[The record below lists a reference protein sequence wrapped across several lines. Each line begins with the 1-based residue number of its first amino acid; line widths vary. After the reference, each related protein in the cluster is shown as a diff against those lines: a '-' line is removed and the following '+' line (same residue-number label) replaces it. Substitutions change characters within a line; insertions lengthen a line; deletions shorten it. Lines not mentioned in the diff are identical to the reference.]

1 MNPQLVEVKELPEE
15 KITWGVNPRNRCSE
29 KMTTSSFVGEGTGSS
44 PGARALTLDGRRP
57 ASRYAFSCSAV
68 IVDPPQSAEIDRFDV
83 EDLAAA
89 AAAAAMLIVLL
100 DVEALAL
107 EAALERLGAM
117 ACVRSA
123 VFISVFISWIFFI
136 HFRVLFSLL
145 LLFSCDTSKM
155 NMAWL

>member
-1 MNPQLVEVKELPEE
+1 MNPRNKCSE
-15 KITWGVNPRNRCSE
+15 KITI
-29 KMTTSSFVGEGTGSS
+29 SSFAGEGTASS

-117 ACVRSA
+117 AFLRSELRA
-123 VFISVFISWIFFI
+123 GK
-136 HFRVLFSLL
+136 
-145 LLFSCDTSKM
+145 KM
-155 NMAWL
+155 SARKKKIGSERASEGFLDPTLGNL